1 MDTPSG
7 SNVEGS
13 NGRAPQTW
21 WSRQSDAVKTA
32 LIVGLTTLIG
42 AIITGIFAL
51 AHAGGGSQTEPPVAE
66 STTHSSGSAATTPQA
81 TTSSASGGTVGS
93 TPRSQAA
100 SSYSSSSIYWSGP
113 VGIVGEG
120 LDFDIRPPATAT
132 SSLSNIYTDN
142 GSNLR
147 SADPKILLS
156 VWKESSVPTA
166 SDCNTWATTHPS
178 AYVSPVSTGMQI
190 CVRTTQ
196 GRFGLLHID
205 ATAANDIEATATIW
219 GQ

>member
-132 SSLSNIYTDN
+132 SSLSNIY
-142 GSNLR
+142 
-147 SADPKILLS
+147 I
-156 VWKESSVPTA
+156 
-166 SDCNTWATTHPS
+166 
-178 AYVSPVSTGMQI
+178 
-190 CVRTTQ
+190 RTTGPISDPPTPRFFFPC
-196 GRFGLLHID
+196 GRSR
-205 ATAANDIEATATIW
+205 ACRPPRTAIP
-219 GQ
+219 GQRPIPALTSARCLRACRFASERPRVVSASFTLMPLPQTT